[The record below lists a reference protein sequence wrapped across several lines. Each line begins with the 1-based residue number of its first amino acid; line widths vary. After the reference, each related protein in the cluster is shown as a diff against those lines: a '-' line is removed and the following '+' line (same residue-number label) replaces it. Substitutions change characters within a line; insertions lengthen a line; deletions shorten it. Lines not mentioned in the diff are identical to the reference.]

1 MKKENITVN
10 GIEFKYNEKEQAYGK
25 IIKVEEK
32 DVLVV
37 IYDSYVGDNVEKA
50 LQYAVKYINELN
62 IEELKN
68 IIVKECYEKDKDGE
82 LKNITLEQFN
92 SSTSLLSI
100 SVDNNYVEYWFDDN
114 DIYGGHNIVI
124 SKKHEDN
131 EYNVNLAG

>member
-1 MKKENITVN
+1 MKKENITIN

-25 IIKVEEK
+25 IIKVEEQ

-37 IYDSYVGDNVEKA
+37 IYDSYVGENVEKA
-50 LQYAVKYINELN
+50 LQYAVQVINELN
-62 IEELKN
+62 IDELKN
-68 IIVKECYEKDKDGE
+68 IIVKEYYEKDKDGE

-92 SSTSLLSI
+92 SSISLLSI
-100 SVDNNYVEYWFDDN
+100 SIDNNYVEYWFDDN

-131 EYNVNLAG
+131 EYNVNLEG